1 MLLAEGPVS
10 RYMLEAQG
18 GRSGGQAVNKE
29 VRQAASGLDPCLTTP
44 GNGQGDQK
52 VRLEA
57 GQTGQRGQ
65 GSRSSVLY

>member
-29 VRQAASGLDPCLTTP
+29 VRQAASDLDPCLTTP
-44 GNGQGDQK
+44 GNG
-52 VRLEA
+52 
-57 GQTGQRGQ
+57 
-65 GSRSSVLY
+65 

>member
-44 GNGQGDQK
+44 GNG
-52 VRLEA
+52 
-57 GQTGQRGQ
+57 
-65 GSRSSVLY
+65 